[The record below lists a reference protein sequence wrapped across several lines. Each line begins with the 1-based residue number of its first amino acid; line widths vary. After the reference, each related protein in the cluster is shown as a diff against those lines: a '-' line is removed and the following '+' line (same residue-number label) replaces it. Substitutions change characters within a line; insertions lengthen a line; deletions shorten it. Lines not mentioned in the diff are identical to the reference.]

1 MGSLISIPGT
11 LFSRGPAGEAS
22 KAGDDGEL
30 KTSWTKVGK
39 SPTRKRTTKTYAD
52 VVKSSMSKLPGS
64 RAESKSRKTHED

>member
-11 LFSRGPAGEAS
+11 LFSRGLAVEATVAG
-22 KAGDDGEL
+22 DGEL

-39 SPTRKRTTKTYAD
+39 SPTRKRTKTYAD